1 MNKFS
6 LSQQID
12 AVELE
17 LKDRRVSRGK
27 MSRSV
32 AEFHIKRLEAAIDT
46 LRWLQ
51 TNEALI
57 KGVLGK

>member
-1 MNKFS
+1 MTKFS

-17 LKDRRVSRGK
+17 LKERRVTRGK

-32 AEFHIKRLEAAIDT
+32 AEYHIKRLEAAIDT

-51 TNEALI
+51 TNEARI
-57 KGVLGK
+57 KGVVGQ

>member
-6 LSQQID
+6 LSQQVD

-17 LKDRRVSRGK
+17 LKERRITRGK

-51 TNEALI
+51 TNEARI
-57 KGVLGK
+57 KGVVGQ